1 MIHCRR
7 PDEAVSV
14 AGKREQG
21 CLVRWYGESR
31 DPCRHPCTTL
41 VLPLVLGNVQQ
52 VTVAA
57 IQKRLHPFFASR
69 RSPLPSLTSR
79 SKAQGEASMR
89 PALRLLQLTPHFL
102 QADFAHHPPTS
113 FTPLVLEDGLRVLR
127 AYAPRVLQANFAS
140 HHTSSDLASLHSC
153 CELHTT
159 RPANLHASHDQRLF
173 VMRTRSRAKV
183 TKPVRSSTSRRQFLL
198 AQETWEDLVAIDS
211 MDTDAGGRLRVYIK
225 TIDTGE
231 VSAHDAAVT
240 YAKCPQKMLRFYE
253 KHICFI

>member
-1 MIHCRR
+1 MEWLEKEQNTSRPIH
-7 PDEAVSV
+7 
-14 AGKREQG
+14 
-21 CLVRWYGESR
+21 
-31 DPCRHPCTTL
+31 
-41 VLPLVLGNVQQ
+41 LGNCPHTHSFYSDNFVL
-52 VTVAA
+52 V
-57 IQKRLHPFFASR
+57 S
-69 RSPLPSLTSR
+69 
-79 SKAQGEASMR
+79 
-89 PALRLLQLTPHFL
+89 TP
-102 QADFAHHPPTS
+102 
-113 FTPLVLEDGLRVLR
+113 
-127 AYAPRVLQANFAS
+127 
-140 HHTSSDLASLHSC
+140 
-153 CELHTT
+153 
-159 RPANLHASHDQRLF
+159 F

>member
-1 MIHCRR
+1 M
-7 PDEAVSV
+7 
-14 AGKREQG
+14 
-21 CLVRWYGESR
+21 R
-31 DPCRHPCTTL
+31 DDK
-41 VLPLVLGNVQQ
+41 VPLLS
-52 VTVAA
+52 T
-57 IQKRLHPFFASR
+57 
-69 RSPLPSLTSR
+69 
-79 SKAQGEASMR
+79 
-89 PALRLLQLTPHFL
+89 QLTPSAGG
-102 QADFAHHPPTS
+102 QAVQAPKKPK
-113 FTPLVLEDGLRVLR
+113 
-127 AYAPRVLQANFAS
+127 YAPSRWNISSSQTCTPSEELRLQYEWHAQCLKCA
-140 HHTSSDLASLHSC
+140 DLIHQQSTYARYSP
-153 CELHTT
+153 T
-159 RPANLHASHDQRLF
+159 PF